1 MFSKACEY
9 GIKACIFI
17 AEQSVNNRRVSLKE
31 VASSIDSPEAYTSKI
46 LQHLCQNNIV
56 RSDKGPLGG
65 FSIPA
70 PILSHLRLSNI
81 VYLIDGDDIYKGCG
95 LGLKRCNE
103 KLPCPVH
110 NKFKVIRSELKE
122 MLESTTILS
131 LVDKL
136 HNGLTFL
143 KR

>member
-9 GIKACIFI
+9 GIRACIFI
-17 AEQSVNNRRVSLKE
+17 AEQTVQNKKVSLKE
-31 VASSIDSPEAYTSKI
+31 VSASIDSPEAYTSKI
-46 LQHLCQNNIV
+46 LQHLSQNNIIK
-56 RSDKGPLGG
+56 SDKGPLGG
-65 FSIPA
+65 FSMSSDVLHNIK
-70 PILSHLRLSNI
+70 LSNI
-81 VYLIDGDDIYKGCG
+81 VYIIDGDDIYKGCG

-103 KLPCPVH
+103 KQPCPVH
-110 NKFKVIRSELKE
+110 DKFKIIRDELKE

-131 LVDKL
+131 LIDKL